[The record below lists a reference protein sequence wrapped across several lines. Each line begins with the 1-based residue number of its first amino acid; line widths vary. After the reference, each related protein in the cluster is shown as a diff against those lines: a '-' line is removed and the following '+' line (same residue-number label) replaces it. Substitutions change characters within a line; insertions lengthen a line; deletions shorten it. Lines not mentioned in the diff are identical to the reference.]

1 MKEALKLA
9 LEALEAGDWYIN
21 QLEMIVYCIDDD
33 GTHENRAK
41 VQAAITAIKE
51 ALAQDEQELE
61 YCMDYHCAGDCG
73 QPHNQKEMQT
83 FLVAQPEQEPLEEL
97 RQMMQIEVDRLI
109 AAKAPKRQPLTLN
122 EISAMEE
129 KVYMRTTHKG
139 KPLFEYAQA
148 LIRAVEAAHGIK
160 ENT

>member
-1 MKEALKLA
+1 MTREALKLA
-9 LEALEAGDWYIN
+9 LEALEGADWYIN
-21 QLEMIVYCIDDD
+21 QLELIVYSVDDE

-41 VQAAITAIKE
+41 VQSAITAIKE
-51 ALAQDEQELE
+51 ALAPTRTQCEVQDEQSSS
-61 YCMDYHCAGDCG
+61 
-73 QPHNQKEMQT
+73 
-83 FLVAQPEQEPLEEL
+83 QEPVAHRDGFWCADLTCKKCYSADF
-97 RQMMQIEVDRLI
+97 RF
-109 AAKAPKRQPLTLN
+109 KHTSPPKRQPLTLN